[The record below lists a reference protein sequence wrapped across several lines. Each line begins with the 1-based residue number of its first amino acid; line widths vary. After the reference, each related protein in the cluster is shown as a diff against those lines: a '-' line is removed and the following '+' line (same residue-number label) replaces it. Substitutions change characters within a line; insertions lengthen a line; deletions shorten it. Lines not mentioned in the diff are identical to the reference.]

1 MDNEYSRLE
10 QIVSGMKGWTSPL
23 EFNLSPHPD
32 DETNYIDL
40 RTILKGNER
49 FELPS
54 HFNGIEFKKHLITAL
69 KISAMKSGF
78 SLIHRSSKSTKQMDK
93 DTSAYLTLQCQHG
106 VTYYGKEKS
115 YKQVFKTK
123 WSRKCDVKCQFRLNL
138 SLHKHSNI
146 WSIHNTKGK
155 NKSTADYHVG
165 HFKMDASHIHTNLNL
180 LPKDEILLAKQC
192 SQLNMTSSNMAS
204 LVNIRDVLGIE
215 NNWTR
220 HQIYYKNKLSQQVKQ
235 LNADASSAEKLIA
248 AFEKRLDTNFLYMT
262 FKPTEGLMLMTGMIC
277 FDFLIRYFS
286 KFDYCNVLY
295 IYLFHFCIFLKG
307 KTRTRQSL
315 SKEESKKLLSEYT
328 NNSLTGDGKLLVLF
342 LFNNSR
348 EMRLARMH
356 PESWQADT
364 THGTNSEK
372 KELFTIA
379 SLDGNKKAFNVCR
392 AYIPNAQ
399 TWVFSLLF
407 NECLPV
413 FFGKMIISRNRLII
427 TDGAT
432 NEYVPLILATGVDSP
447 LPNTIHGLCYFHLGV
462 LGWKKHVHPFVT
474 KNMREKPILRS
485 MVSKIK
491 LWVKSWC
498 YDTETDVEYLFSRH
512 LFFYG

>member
-78 SLIHRSSKSTKQMDK
+78 SLIHHSSKSAKQMDK

-106 VTYYGKEKS
+106 VTYYGKDKS
-115 YKQVFKTK
+115 FKQVFQTK
-123 WSRKCDVKCQFRLNL
+123 LSRKCDVKCQFRINL

-235 LNADASSAEKLIA
+235 LKCRCVQCRKVN
-248 AFEKRLDTNFLYMT
+248 
-262 FKPTEGLMLMTGMIC
+262 C
-277 FDFLIRYFS
+277 
-286 KFDYCNVLY
+286 
-295 IYLFHFCIFLKG
+295 CI
-307 KTRTRQSL
+307 
-315 SKEESKKLLSEYT
+315 
-328 NNSLTGDGKLLVLF
+328 
-342 LFNNSR
+342 
-348 EMRLARMH
+348 
-356 PESWQADT
+356 
-364 THGTNSEK
+364 
-372 KELFTIA
+372 
-379 SLDGNKKAFNVCR
+379 
-392 AYIPNAQ
+392 
-399 TWVFSLLF
+399 
-407 NECLPV
+407 
-413 FFGKMIISRNRLII
+413 
-427 TDGAT
+427 
-432 NEYVPLILATGVDSP
+432 
-447 LPNTIHGLCYFHLGV
+447 
-462 LGWKKHVHPFVT
+462 
-474 KNMREKPILRS
+474 
-485 MVSKIK
+485 
-491 LWVKSWC
+491 
-498 YDTETDVEYLFSRH
+498 
-512 LFFYG
+512 